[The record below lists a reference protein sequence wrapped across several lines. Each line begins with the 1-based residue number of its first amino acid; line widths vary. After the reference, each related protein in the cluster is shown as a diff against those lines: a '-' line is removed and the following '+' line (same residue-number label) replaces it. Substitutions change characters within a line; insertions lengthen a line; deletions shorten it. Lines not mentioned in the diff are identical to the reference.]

1 MKVLVYDG
9 IGTWLAARRLNK
21 GRFIWSDGM
30 TAITTPL
37 CAEQLQV
44 LVLGLPWQR
53 VGQAGAITVL

>member
-1 MKVLVYDG
+1 MLVYDG